1 MERSGLLGDVPTEP
15 ATWAYKAEMAENWNP
30 EAGWNAEPWSAQDFQ
45 WPEFR
50 DREPEIDFFVDS
62 PERTSNETWPS
73 AALVSS
79 IPTLPAAEELVRP
92 ASQVSGS
99 AWDPREEGRHG
110 SKKAERTEGHG

>member
-1 MERSGLLGDVPTEP
+1 MNYFSVLLF
-15 ATWAYKAEMAENWNP
+15 
-30 EAGWNAEPWSAQDFQ
+30 AQ
-45 WPEFR
+45 
-50 DREPEIDFFVDS
+50 
-62 PERTSNETWPS
+62 
-73 AALVSS
+73 ALVSS